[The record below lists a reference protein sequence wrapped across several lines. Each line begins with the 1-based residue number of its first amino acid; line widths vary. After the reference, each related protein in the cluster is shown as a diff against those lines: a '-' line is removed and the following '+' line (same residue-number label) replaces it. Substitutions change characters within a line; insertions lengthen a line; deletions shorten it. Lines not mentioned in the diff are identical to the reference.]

1 MSKMNLPN
9 KLSLLRLCLVPVIL
23 IVGMLTPQYSV
34 EEPSVAFY
42 ISSTVCAVLF
52 IAAAVTDMLDG
63 KIARREGL
71 ITDFGKFI
79 DPIAD
84 KFMVIG
90 ALFVILLK
98 FEEIE
103 FFKYFMVAALII
115 IVFRE
120 LAITSIR
127 LVASKSSS
135 VVLAADTL
143 GKIKTVTQIV
153 AISAA
158 FLEPVLQWVIKL
170 IVEAVK
176 NESLAWR
183 YDIMPITW
191 IAFALSLVMT
201 LWSGISYLKSYW
213 KYLDPEK

>member
-1 MSKMNLPN
+1 MNLPN

-176 NESLAWR
+176 NESVAWR

>member
-176 NESLAWR
+176 NESVAWR

>member
-135 VVLAADTL
+135 VVLAADIL

-176 NESLAWR
+176 NESVVWR